1 MNYKIVIN
9 KDTYEIIEKTA
20 TDESCWE
27 FAGSHSGKPIIGVVA
42 KTYEICIKKLTRKM
56 EKEVADLKK
65 QLKIAEKN
73 LEKFKKEVE

>member
-9 KDTYEIIEKTA
+9 KDTYETIEKIA

-27 FAGSHSGKPIIGVVA
+27 FGGSYSGKPIIGVVA

-56 EKEVADLKK
+56 EKEVAELKK